1 MKKFKLIFYPIYIVA
16 ALLILIFGL
25 EILANMESYK
35 EKFYSNLF
43 SQSGSNLW
51 SLKYIPYY
59 LMGIF
64 LFLGTLMSIEWILEN
79 FQLMELRRKLKKAE
93 GEVLHYKAKLY
104 DLTQKPIE
112 EEEPEE
118 KEESD
123 YKLDNED

>member
-16 ALLILIFGL
+16 TLLILIFGL

-64 LFLGTLMSIEWILEN
+64 LFLGTLMTIEWVVEN
-79 FQLMELRRKLKKAE
+79 FQLMELRNKLKKAE
-93 GEVLHYKAKLY
+93 EEVIHYKAKLY
-104 DLTQKPIE
+104 DQSQKPVE
-112 EEEPEE
+112 EELLEDEADDDY
-118 KEESD
+118 ES
-123 YKLDNED
+123 ED